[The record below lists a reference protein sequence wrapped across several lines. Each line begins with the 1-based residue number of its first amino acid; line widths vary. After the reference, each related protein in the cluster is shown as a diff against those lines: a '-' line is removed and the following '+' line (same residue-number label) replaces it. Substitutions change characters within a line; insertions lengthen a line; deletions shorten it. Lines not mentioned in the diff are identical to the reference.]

1 MDVGLFPSAAS
12 RRRAWQWLTGPHAI
26 VAVFAAVT
34 AIELLHHEMWLDELN
49 PWVIARDARSL
60 HDLVY
65 NMRFEP
71 HPRLWYVCLYLLTRM
86 TRDPI
91 AMQVL
96 HGAIACASVA
106 LLAYRSPFR
115 PREVWLL
122 AFGYY
127 LVFEYAAI
135 SRGYALGILLALTVC
150 ALASASRPRV
160 VIIASLLALLANASA
175 FGLILACALAVA
187 VVPLTRVCERRA
199 VALACAIL
207 TIGIGLSVWALKP
220 SPENVFGHERHTTL
234 STTELDRVGSLLGT
248 AYVPLPN
255 FTSVSPWNSSLL
267 ITGGRRIPRV
277 GHFTALATGSLFFV
291 LALVHL
297 RRRPALIAAF
307 ASGTVMMLALMYVE
321 YSGGYRHHGHLFV
334 LLVLVL
340 WLGAIRVGAGL
351 PRRAPL
357 WFTAVLIAQAVAG
370 VYFVSLD
377 YARPFSA
384 SRDLARFF
392 ANSPVEIPIVVAQP
406 NFLSYA
412 GPPLSGYLQRKVY
425 YAMPGG
431 VVRGSYLWY
440 DEVHGRGAPDATIVS
455 EIAQFAKDLAT
466 DVYVVVSHW
475 DAPALGPR
483 LTDLPQNLIEGDER
497 TTAVYLFKRP
507 G

>member
-1 MDVGLFPSAAS
+1 MDPGLLRSVGA
-12 RRRAWQWLTGPHAI
+12 RRGVWQWLTGPHAI

-49 PWVIARDARSL
+49 PWDIARDARSF

-71 HPRLWYVCLYLLTRM
+71 HPRLWYVCLYALTRI
-86 TRDPI
+86 TRNPV
-91 AMQVL
+91 AMQML
-96 HGAIACASVA
+96 HGAIATASVA

-115 PREVWLL
+115 PREVWFL

-127 LVFEYAAI
+127 LVFEYSAI
-135 SRGYALGILLALTVC
+135 SRGYALGILLALASC
-150 ALASASRPRV
+150 ALASALRPRIV
-160 VIIASLLALLANASA
+160 VIAALLALLANASA
-175 FGLILACALAVA
+175 FGLILALSLAVA
-187 VVPLTRVCERRA
+187 IAPLFRACERRH
-199 VALACAIL
+199 VAMGCAIL
-207 TIGIGLSVWALKP
+207 LIGIGLSMWTLTP
-220 SPENVFGHERHTTL
+220 SPESVYGRDRHT
-234 STTELDRVGSLLGT
+234 SWSAAQLDRVGSLLGT

-255 FTSVSPWNSSLL
+255 FSSASPWNSSLL

-277 GHFTALATGSLFFV
+277 GHFTALAIGSMLFV

-307 ASGTVMMLALMYVE
+307 VAGSGLMLGLMYVE

-340 WLGAIRVGAGL
+340 WLATIRVGAGPSRL
-351 PRRAPL
+351 APY
-357 WFTAVLIAQAVAG
+357 WFTAVLAMHAAAG
-370 VYFVSLD
+370 VYFVTLD
-377 YARPFSA
+377 YLRPFSA
-384 SRDLARFF
+384 SKDLARFF
-392 ANSPVEIPIVVAQP
+392 ADQPAQVPIVVAQP
-406 NFLSYA
+406 AFLSYA

-440 DEVHGRGAPDATIVS
+440 DEVHGRGAPDSAIVN
-455 EIAQFAKDLAT
+455 EIARFAKDLGT
-466 DVYVVVSHW
+466 DVYVVVNHW
-475 DAPALGPR
+475 DAPALGTR
-483 LTDLPQNLIEGDER
+483 VTDLPQNLIEGDER

-507 G
+507 E